1 MHVRVKKWG
10 NSASVRLPAAILEA
24 ANLSIDQTVD
34 IREENGR
41 VVIERVSDP
50 AVDLDALVDAISDE
64 NRHDEVATGAPVGAE
79 AW

>member
-41 VVIERVSDP
+41 VVIEPVADP
-50 AVDLDALVDAISDE
+50 AVDLDALVDAITEE
-64 NRHDEVATGAPVGAE
+64 NRHDEVSTGASVGAE